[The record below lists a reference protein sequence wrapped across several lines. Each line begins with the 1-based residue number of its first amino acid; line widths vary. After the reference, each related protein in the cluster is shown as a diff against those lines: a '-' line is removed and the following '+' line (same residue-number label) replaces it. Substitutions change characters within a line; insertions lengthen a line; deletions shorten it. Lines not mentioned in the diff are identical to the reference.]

1 MNPGSKTRKIF
12 IDVGASFG
20 QTCEIALNPK
30 YGFDEIFLIEPATEC
45 MKRLNS
51 FKSKKISIFQ
61 IALSNTNSES
71 LLFGSGSLGA
81 SLYPDKKYWHGSLEP
96 KIVKVLDASEFI
108 NSNFRKTDLIYL
120 KLNCEG
126 GEANILESLLDTNSI
141 TRIKELYVD
150 FDIKK
155 IPSQSHREP
164 LIKER
169 LKASGIV
176 FTDPVNFIE
185 SGWNGVRFW
194 LDLVIEIEKVS
205 FQNYFNY
212 RTFGYLKSKPRLK
225 KLIKTCIPKVLKN
238 NNTYFRSTHSY
249 FRRLFSDY

>member
-1 MNPGSKTRKIF
+1 MTLKRTARRIF
-12 IDVGASFG
+12 IDVGASYG
-20 QTCEIALNPK
+20 QTAEIALNPK
-30 YGFDEIFLIEPATEC
+30 YGFDQIFLIEPATEC
-45 MKRLNS
+45 LSRLNC
-51 FKSKKISIFQ
+51 FKSQKIIIFP
-61 IALSNTNSES
+61 IALSNTNNEM

-81 SLYPDKKYWHGSLEP
+81 SIYPDKRYFDGSLEP
-96 KIVKVLDASEFI
+96 KSVNVVDASEFI
-108 NSNFRKTDLIYL
+108 KTNVEKSDTVYL

-126 GEANILESLLDTNSI
+126 GEANILESLLDSNEI
-141 TRIKELYVD
+141 AGIQYLYVD

-169 LKASGIV
+169 LKASGID

-194 LDLVIEIEKVS
+194 LDLVIKIEKVS

-212 RTFGYLKSKPRLK
+212 QTFGYLKPKPRLK

-249 FRRLFSDY
+249 FRRLLSDY